1 MKTLLVCCGLLMLCT
16 MAAKAQQQ
24 EKTTGHVHGQQPA
37 AGAVQPVRLSI
48 PDVEILNQD
57 GKKQRLFTDLIKG
70 RKVVINFIYTTCT
83 AYCPLSGNNFA
94 RLQTLLGERLGK
106 DVYLLSISTD
116 PETDTP
122 EKLKSW
128 SGRFAPKPGWTFV
141 TGETPA
147 MQTLLRAFL
156 GEGPRRG
163 VHTPVAFVVND
174 KDGGWKRTFGLEQP
188 GKLVE
193 MLDLV
198 SSQGKE

>member
-1 MKTLLVCCGLLMLCT
+1 MKTLLVCCSVLLLCT
-16 MAAKAQQQ
+16 MTAKAQQQ
-24 EKTTGHVHGQQPA
+24 GHSHGKHMDQQPA
-37 AGAVQPVRLSI
+37 ESGLLPARLSI

-94 RLQTLLGERLGK
+94 KLQTLLGERLGK
-106 DVYLLSISTD
+106 DVFLLSISTD

-122 EKLKSW
+122 AKLKIW
-128 SGRFAPKPGWTFV
+128 SERFGPKPGWTLV
-141 TGETPA
+141 TGNTPA

-163 VHTPVAFVVND
+163 FHTPVAFVVDD
-174 KDGGWKRTFGLEQP
+174 KSGGWKRTYGLEQP
-188 GKLVE
+188 AKLVE
-193 MLDLV
+193 MLDQV
-198 SSQGKE
+198 SVQAQK